1 MAIYFA
7 QSVAL
12 VPSLQARGKGQ
23 AAPFVIKLKARGKF
37 NRYFTCK
44 KTSGRFWTMFLLTQF
59 LLFSK

>member
-44 KTSGRFWTMFLLTQF
+44 KNIRNILEDSGPCFC
-59 LLFSK
+59 